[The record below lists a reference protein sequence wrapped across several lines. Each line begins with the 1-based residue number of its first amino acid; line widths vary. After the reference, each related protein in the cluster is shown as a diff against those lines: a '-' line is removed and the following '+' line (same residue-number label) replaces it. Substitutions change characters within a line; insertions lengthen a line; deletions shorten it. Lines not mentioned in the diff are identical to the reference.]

1 MFKYCR
7 KREAEDLYPEVIE
20 DLNKMIK
27 KREIDEMK
35 KSGVLV
41 WTKIQIYEYLKD
53 KLEMDELEEVNK
65 IIDMGEL
72 DLCKIIIYDYLRF
85 D

>member
-1 MFKYCR
+1 M
-7 KREAEDLYPEVIE
+7 IE

-41 WTKIQIYEYLKD
+41 WTKIQICEYLKG